1 MKANY
6 FLAVILLLVSSP
18 LLAHTDGMFNET
30 LWQSLLHPLTGIDHL
45 LVLVSVGLLGAKKG
59 GYAVGVYPLVFL
71 VMMVVGAGLNF
82 QGIKIPFL
90 ETTIALSVIFMGYSL
105 MMAHHYLSFAL
116 FALLALFGVF
126 HGYVHVSEIPDGID
140 SFNYLM
146 LLLLSS
152 FTISISAAVMGVF
165 CEKWIYQLVTWV
177 SIGSGF
183 YLWVVS

>member
-6 FLAVILLLVSSP
+6 FLAVILLLMSSP

-30 LWQSLLHPLTGIDHL
+30 LWQSLIHPLTGIDHL
-45 LVLVSVGLLGAKKG
+45 LVLVSVGLLGAKKR
-59 GYAVGVYPLVFL
+59 GYAVVVYPLVFL

-82 QGIKIPFL
+82 GGIQIPFL
-90 ETTIALSVIFMGYSL
+90 ETMIALSVILMGYSL
-105 MMAHHYLSFAL
+105 MMAHHYFS

-140 SFNYLM
+140 SLNYLM

-152 FTISISAAVMGVF
+152 FMISISAAVLGLF
-165 CEKWIYQLVTWV
+165 SENRIYQLVTWV
-177 SIGSGF
+177 SLGSGF
-183 YLWVVS
+183 YLLAVS

>member
-6 FLAVILLLVSSP
+6 FLAVILLLMSSP

-30 LWQSLLHPLTGIDHL
+30 LWQSLMHPLTGIDHL
-45 LVLVSVGLLGAKKG
+45 LVLVSVGLLAAKKG
-59 GYAVGVYPLVFL
+59 RHYLVLYPLVFL

-82 QGIKIPFL
+82 EGIQIPFL
-90 ETTIALSVIFMGYSL
+90 ETMIALSVILMGYSL
-105 MMAHHYLSFAL
+105 MMAHHYFSFSL

-140 SFNYLM
+140 SLNYLM

-152 FTISISAAVMGVF
+152 FVISISAAVMGLF
-165 CEKWIYQLVTWV
+165 SEKRIYQLATWV
-177 SIGSGF
+177 SLGSGF
-183 YLWVVS
+183 YLLAVS

>member
-6 FLAVILLLVSSP
+6 YLAVILLFMSSP

-30 LWQSLLHPLTGIDHL
+30 LWQSLMHPLTGIDHL

-71 VMMVVGAGLNF
+71 VMMAVGAGLNF

-90 ETTIALSVIFMGYSL
+90 ETIIALSVIFMGYSL
-105 MMAHHYLSFAL
+105 MMADHFFSFAL

-152 FTISISAAVMGVF
+152 FVISISAAVMGLF
-165 CEKWIYQLVTWV
+165 SEQRIYQLVTWV
-177 SIGSGF
+177 SLGSGF
-183 YLWVVS
+183 YLLAVS

>member
-6 FLAVILLLVSSP
+6 FLAVILLLMSSP

-30 LWQSLLHPLTGIDHL
+30 LWQSLMHPLTGIDHL

-59 GYAVGVYPLVFL
+59 GYAVVVYPLVFL

-82 QGIKIPFL
+82 EGVQIPFL
-90 ETTIALSVIFMGYSL
+90 ETMIALSVILMGYSL
-105 MMAHHYLSFAL
+105 MMAHHYFSFAL

-140 SFNYLM
+140 SLNYLM

-152 FTISISAAVMGVF
+152 FVISISAAVIGLF
-165 CEKWIYQLVTWV
+165 SEKRIYQLATWV
-177 SIGSGF
+177 SLGSGF
-183 YLWVVS
+183 YLLAVS